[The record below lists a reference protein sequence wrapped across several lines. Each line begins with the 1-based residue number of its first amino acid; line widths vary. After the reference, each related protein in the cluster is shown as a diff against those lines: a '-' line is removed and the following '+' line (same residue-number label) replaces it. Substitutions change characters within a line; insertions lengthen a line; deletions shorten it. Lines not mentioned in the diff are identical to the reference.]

1 MIKEE
6 ESEINPESKNE
17 LKQVSSLQ
25 QFGYIVRQ
33 NINTRLPRLETHEEA
48 FSSTNSFR
56 NSTS

>member
-48 FSSTNSFR
+48 FSSVEIELIH
-56 NSTS
+56 